1 MVNHPCVRI
10 LALLLM
16 VTLISSCQESA
27 QETLQSKSTPLADA
41 ETPDSPKAPITP
53 TPVITATPVTPT
65 PTPTA
70 AIQCRASNLAFPA
83 KWNVGENCA
92 AEPVV
97 QVHRYDANT
106 YIVRQSLCTNFE
118 APFLYLLF
126 GKDRV
131 LLLDTGAGGIP
142 IVNIVNDVINA
153 WLAENN
159 RTVIQ
164 LVVVNSH
171 AHGDHVAGNAALL
184 NRPNTLVVGTRLT
197 QITQYFAIANWPNE
211 IKGYNLG
218 ERLIDIIPIPGHQDV
233 HLALY
238 DHRTGLLLTGD
249 SLYPGRLYIA
259 NFNTYKSSI
268 DRLANYAASKQ
279 ICHVLG
285 THIEMTST
293 PKVDFA
299 RGTVIHP
306 NEHVLQMS
314 KSHLLELQTALLGMA
329 ASPAIEAHN
338 DFIVYPL

>member
-1 MVNHPCVRI
+1 M
-10 LALLLM
+10 AA
-16 VTLISSCQESA
+16 CQESA
-27 QETLQSKSTPLADA
+27 LETLQSKSTPLADA
-41 ETPDSPKAPITP
+41 ETPDSPEAPITPIPAITP
-53 TPVITATPVTPT
+53 TPVTPPAITL
-65 PTPTA
+65 
-70 AIQCRASNLAFPA
+70 QCRASNLAFPA

-92 AEPVV
+92 TEPVV

-106 YIVRQSLCTNFE
+106 FILRQSLCTNFE

-142 IVNIVNDVINA
+142 IVNIVNDVINT

-184 NRPNTLVVGTRLT
+184 NRPNTLVVGTRLA
-197 QITQYFAIANWPNE
+197 QITQYFSFTNWPNE
-211 IKGYNLG
+211 VKGYNLG

-238 DHRTGLLLTGD
+238 DHQTGLLLTGD

-259 NFNTYKSSI
+259 NFNTYKLSI
-268 DRLANYAASKQ
+268 DRLVNHVASRQ

-306 NEHVLQMS
+306 NEHALPMT
-314 KSHLLELQTALLGMA
+314 KSHLLELQTALQGMA